1 MSALTDHENYLARA
15 DAARIEA
22 DAATLDN
29 VRDRCLRAEV
39 AWRGMAVRVE
49 RTLKLRA
56 AKDAA
61 ALEPV
66 APPDN
71 E

>member
-22 DAATLDN
+22 EAATLDN

-61 ALEPV
+61 AVELQ
-66 APPDN
+66 APAGDA
-71 E
+71 